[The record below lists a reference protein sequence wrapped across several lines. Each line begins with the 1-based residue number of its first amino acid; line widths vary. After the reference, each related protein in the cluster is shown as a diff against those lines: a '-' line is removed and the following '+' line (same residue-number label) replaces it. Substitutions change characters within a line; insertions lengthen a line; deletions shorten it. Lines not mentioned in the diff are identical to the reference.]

1 VEEIKGLLDLPHGE
15 SFSSGSID
23 CEDFVAVNQVK
34 VSFKAKN
41 LFHLFQVPIYADHLS
56 EDSR

>member
-1 VEEIKGLLDLPHGE
+1 MEEIIGLLDLPQGE
-15 SFSSGSID
+15 SFSSGSIY
-23 CEDFVAVNQVK
+23 CEDLVAVNQVK
-34 VSFKAKN
+34 VCFKAQN